1 MKEFYIEYYKE
12 IIGFATFVSGLFAIA
27 LKSYLTEKGKLKA
40 QIGENKKLIE
50 QTEDIKSKFNK
61 ELEEIKKEHQLDI
74 SKRKYQYESKKDAY
88 ISFFRLL
95 DSFSNEQNITA
106 QEKLKE
112 YTNEFNRNYLNGKN
126 VKSQNNATVV
136 FSKKVLSLSSETYK
150 DFQKL
155 RQETNT
161 IKLIASDE
169 VIKKLQF
176 FDYCYEEFM
185 KISDKMMK
193 SLSVLILNNDEE
205 KMRAQQHEIEL
216 NGKLINNIKEELIEL
231 MRQDLNKI

>member
-27 LKSYLTEKGKLKA
+27 LKSYFAEKGKLKA
-40 QIGENKKLIE
+40 QISENKKLIE

-74 SKRKYQYESKKDAY
+74 SKRKYQYESKKDTY
-88 ISFFRLL
+88 INFFKLL

-112 YTNEFNRNYLNGKN
+112 YINEFNRNYLNGKS

-136 FSKKVLSLSSETYK
+136 FSKKVLALSSETYK

-169 VIKKLQF
+169 VIKKLKF

-193 SLSVLILNNDEE
+193 SLPVLILSNDEE
-205 KMRAQQHEIEL
+205 KKRAQQHEIEL
-216 NGKLINNIKEELIEL
+216 NGKLINNIKEELTEL